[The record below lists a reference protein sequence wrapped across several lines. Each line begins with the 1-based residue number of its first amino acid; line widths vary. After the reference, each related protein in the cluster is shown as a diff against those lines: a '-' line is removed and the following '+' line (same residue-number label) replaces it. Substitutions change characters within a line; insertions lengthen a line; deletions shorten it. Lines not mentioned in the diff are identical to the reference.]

1 MVDILAGNL
10 VLCHDGT
17 RKLQAGTL
25 QIGLGGPS
33 GPSGI
38 PEEGLLFY
46 APMTSDKVTTAET
59 GQTLTFSDGVVPQEI
74 DGISCLKFPNVRY
87 YMTANEPSLIGKVLN
102 ATISM
107 WMYIPSSIGAVY
119 DTPHFLM
126 LGLGT
131 GAQYSFLFGTFNVS
145 SNTVNFQTLAK
156 SNTWPGSN
164 APVEREKWF
173 HVCGTVDDG
182 LRIRTYV
189 DGVPSDELVQL
200 DARITLDSRGSGDC
214 IKVNRQ
220 STDAEGIGNVAICAL
235 RIYDRVLDASEI
247 AALAKEFTPTP

>member
-74 DGISCLKFPNVRY
+74 DGIPCLKFPNIGY
-87 YMTANEPSLIGKVLN
+87 YMTADEPSMHGKVLN

-107 WMYIPSSIGAVY
+107 WMYIPSEISSRF
-119 DTPHFLM
+119 DSPHFLM
-126 LGLGT
+126 LGIAT
-131 GAQYSFLFGTFNVS
+131 GAYSFLFGTFNVS

-156 SNTWPGSN
+156 SNTWPSSN

-200 DARITLDSRGSGDC
+200 DARITLGSSGDC

-220 STDAEGIGNVAICAL
+220 SADAEGIGNVAICAL
-235 RIYDRVLDASEI
+235 RIYDRVLDAAEI

>member
-1 MVDILAGNL
+1 
-10 VLCHDGT
+10 
-17 RKLQAGTL
+17 
-25 QIGLGGPS
+25 
-33 GPSGI
+33 
-38 PEEGLLFY
+38 
-46 APMTSDKVTTAET
+46 
-59 GQTLTFSDGVVPQEI
+59 
-74 DGISCLKFPNVRY
+74 
-87 YMTANEPSLIGKVLN
+87 
-102 ATISM
+102 
-107 WMYIPSSIGAVY
+107 MYIPSEISSRF
-119 DTPHFLM
+119 DSPHFLM

-156 SNTWPGSN
+156 SNTWPSSN

-189 DGVPSDELVQL
+189 DGVASDELVQL

-235 RIYDRVLDASEI
+235 RIYDRVLDAAEI
-247 AALAKEFTPTP
+247 EALAKEFTPTP

>member
-74 DGISCLKFPNVRY
+74 DGIPCLKFPNIGY
-87 YMTANEPSLIGKVLN
+87 YMTADEPSMHGKVLN

-107 WMYIPSSIGAVY
+107 WMYIPSEISSRF
-119 DTPHFLM
+119 DHPHFLM
-126 LGLGT
+126 LGSYD
-131 GAQYSFLFGTFNVS
+131 QYSFLFGTFNVS
-145 SNTVNFQTLAK
+145 SNTVNFQTMAK

-200 DARITLDSRGSGDC
+200 DARITLGSSGSGDC

-220 STDAEGIGNVAICAL
+220 SADAEGIGNVAICAL

-247 AALAKEFTPTP
+247 EALAKEFTPTP